1 MSTLV
6 PTKIG
11 RLNVTDA
18 GHGPATVFW
27 HSLFVDQNSWRLVFE
42 ALEGRR
48 RIIAIDAPNHGRS
61 EPVEHDFTIEDC
73 AVAAC
78 VVLDHLDVVGPVDW
92 VGNALGGHVGIT
104 LAAAKPER
112 VNSLV
117 TIGTPIESFGLV
129 QKWTQ
134 IVPLVQL
141 YRAFGPKAVD
151 QILTKT
157 LLGTDAEAAQP
168 ELARQTIDAFRNADR
183 QAMLRAMRCLMLRR
197 HSLRDH
203 IVRVMAPTLF
213 LVPEGGQEGWTPSKS
228 AEAARTMN
236 NANSETVPGTGHIA
250 PLLVAPT
257 LVAERL
263 EKFWA
268 A

>member
-1 MSTLV
+1 MSMLV

-18 GHGPATVFW
+18 GNGPATVFW
-27 HSLFVDQNSWRLVFE
+27 HSLFVDQSSWRLVFE
-42 ALEGRR
+42 ALGGRR

-61 EPVEHDFTIEDC
+61 EPVEHDFTIGDC

-78 VVLDHLDVVGPVDW
+78 TVLDHLNIVGPVDW

-104 LAAAKPER
+104 LAATKPER
-112 VNSLV
+112 VKSLV

-134 IVPLVQL
+134 ILPLVQL
-141 YRAFGPKAVD
+141 YRAFGPNAVD
-151 QILTKT
+151 QILTKA
-157 LLGTDAEAAQP
+157 LLGTDSEAAQP
-168 ELARQTIDAFRNADR
+168 EVARLTMDAFRNADR

-197 HSLRDH
+197 HSVRDY
-203 IVRVMAPTLF
+203 IIRVKAPTLF
-213 LVPEGGQEGWTPSKS
+213 LVPQGGQEGWTPSKS
-228 AEAARTMN
+228 AEAARAME
-236 NANSETVPGTGHIA
+236 NATSETLPGTGHIA
-250 PLLVAPT
+250 PLLVASA
-257 LVAERL
+257 LLAERL

-268 A
+268 V